1 MKNYKSVIRL
11 IWFLFAWVSVLT
23 FFVVVVDGD
32 ISAIRS
38 LLLAI
43 VVSWAT
49 VLALFEV
56 ALKDE

>member
-1 MKNYKSVIRL
+1 MKNYKVVIRL

-23 FFVVVVDGD
+23 FFVVVVDGNM
-32 ISAIRS
+32 SAIRS

-49 VLALFEV
+49 VFALFEV

>member
-1 MKNYKSVIRL
+1 MKNYKFVIRL

-23 FFVVVVDGD
+23 FFVVVVYGD

-49 VLALFEV
+49 VLALFEI

>member
-1 MKNYKSVIRL
+1 MKNYKSVIPL

-23 FFVVVVDGD
+23 FFVVVVYGD
-32 ISAIRS
+32 MSAIRS

>member
-1 MKNYKSVIRL
+1 MKNYKVVIRL

-23 FFVVVVDGD
+23 FFVIVVYGD
-32 ISAIRS
+32 ISAIRL